1 MSFSQQ
7 DLDHL
12 KKLSRIQFDSL
23 AKEEQFLGSMKNI
36 VAMLEELQGLDI
48 SVDTTAPFMGKTM
61 HVYQAQQDFA
71 DDKALLANVEHP
83 IMNNSIVVKSVLD

>member
-12 KKLSRIQFDSL
+12 KKLSRIQFDSS
-23 AKEEQFLGSMKNI
+23 AKEEQFFGSMKNI

-48 SVDTTAPFMGKTM
+48 SVDTSSPFMAKTM
-61 HVYQAQQDFA
+61 HVHQEQQDFG